1 MFKSNFPDTDEC
13 ASDPCMNGA
22 TCVDQVNQYACTCDA
37 GYEGTHCETGTY
49 PSNIHIHIYIYWS
62 VSILKDRCLIY
73 GARDG
78 LVLGLP
84 FPGTGSLSQALTIII
99 SYKKKI
105 TVWRTVSAF
114 ILLPRVFL
122 LTNSLFEHWLG
133 MATCTRFIQNLH
145 IKLRII
151 SNWLSAV
158 FGAMNEKLA
167 SFMVAHCY
175 FYDFNGS
182 WCVSCYSED
191 DCFVDSA
198 CYLYL
203 CTLAMC
209 CHFLSQATFSY

>member
-1 MFKSNFPDTDEC
+1 MLDMKAPI
-13 ASDPCMNGA
+13 AKQILIPA
-22 TCVDQVNQYACTCDA
+22 
-37 GYEGTHCETGTY
+37 
-49 PSNIHIHIYIYWS
+49 IYIYSYMYLS
-62 VSILKDRCLIY
+62 VATLNDRCLTD
-73 GARDG
+73 GTRDD
-78 LVLGLP
+78 LLLGLP
-84 FPGTGSLSQALTIII
+84 FPGTGSLCQALTIII
-99 SYKKKI
+99 SYKKK
-105 TVWRTVSAF
+105 TVWQTVSAF
-114 ILLPRVFL
+114 ILLPWAFL
-122 LTNSLFEHWLG
+122 LTNCLFEHWLG

-145 IKLRII
+145 TKLRII

-167 SFMVAHCY
+167 SCVVAHCY